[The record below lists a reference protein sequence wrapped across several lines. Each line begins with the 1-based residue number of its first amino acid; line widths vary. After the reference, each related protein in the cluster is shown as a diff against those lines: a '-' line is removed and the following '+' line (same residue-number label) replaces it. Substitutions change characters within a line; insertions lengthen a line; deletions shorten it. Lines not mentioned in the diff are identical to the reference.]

1 MTDLQN
7 IGNLFRI
14 ELRKDISST
23 SLDIEI
29 DCTVFTVYQ
38 GNYSIAFT
46 FDRSDK
52 LVSFEIKEI

>member
-7 IGNLFRI
+7 IGNIFRI
-14 ELRKDISST
+14 EVRKDIGST

-29 DCTVFTVYQ
+29 DRTVFTVYQ

-46 FDRSDK
+46 FNTSGT
-52 LVSFEIKEI
+52 LASFKIAEI

>member
-7 IGNLFRI
+7 IGNLFRV

-29 DCTVFTVYQ
+29 DRTVFTVYQ
-38 GNYSIAFT
+38 GDYSIAFT
-46 FDRSDK
+46 FDRDGR
-52 LVSFEIKEI
+52 LVSFKIEEV